1 MSQEHDAVFHRKQ
14 LPLRYEGVT
23 LLNNIFSL

>member
-1 MSQEHDAVFHRKQ
+1 MSQEHDTVFHRKQ